1 MARLIRDERSREPVV
16 QRGGTTR
23 RGQQSALLEG
33 GPAAAFAPANR
44 GQRVEAAP
52 GQRLRIAQVSRGV
65 TFCALPMLDSTTLGK
80 CQTQTRQ
87 GVVEGVNGG
96 GHAQS
101 MPERDFA
108 PHQECGGED
117 EEGPKDAHA
126 PDRRAE

>member
-1 MARLIRDERSREPVV
+1 VEP
-16 QRGGTTR
+16 RGAGYLV
-23 RGQQSALLEG
+23 LLEDD
-33 GPAAAFAPANR
+33 PAGAFAPANR

-52 GQRLRIAQVSRGV
+52 GQRLRIEQVSRGV

-101 MPERDFA
+101 MQERDFA

-117 EEGPKDAHA
+117 DEGPKDAHA